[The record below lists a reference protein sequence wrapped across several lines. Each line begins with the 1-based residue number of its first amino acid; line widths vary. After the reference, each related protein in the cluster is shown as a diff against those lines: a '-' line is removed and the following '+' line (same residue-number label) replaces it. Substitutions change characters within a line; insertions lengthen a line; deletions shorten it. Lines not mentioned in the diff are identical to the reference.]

1 MTEEICLFDL
11 DLQQKQVWTHLNF
24 NLIIKVVEN
33 LIFLFPSQVGGV
45 CKLSTESSLRRCRTP
60 DGKICSGRGKC
71 NCGICICE
79 AIEPGKFFGPRCECH
94 DWVCATYNGK
104 TCNGAYDPVL
114 IPKVSNVAILPKL
127 LASQRQAQ
135 AQHLFWHMFQCTIW
149 YSNSETWLSYLSLL
163 DT

>member
-1 MTEEICLFDL
+1 M
-11 DLQQKQVWTHLNF
+11 
-24 NLIIKVVEN
+24 EN

-114 IPKVSNVAILPKL
+114 ISKVSNVAILPKL
-127 LASQRQAQ
+127 LASQRHRHRHSISFGTCFSA
-135 AQHLFWHMFQCTIW
+135 LFDTAIVK
-149 YSNSETWLSYLSLL
+149 L
-163 DT
+163 DSVTCHY